1 MAENPAQMSKTKA
14 IFLTVFLVFMT
25 AAPFLMAGKQLVSD
39 FVNGPKWEMALD
51 LTITEA
57 KCTRYAFVIA
67 RCTTR
72 FASVSQPALVQPI
85 LEYFSFGSWGGE
97 VAILTRSAKSPQAIT
112 TQLAIRDL
120 NLRLVSMCVWA
131 LAGLA
136 LTLAFVIKVF
146 APGRSHRIET
156 APSRLSR
163 DLPSSRAAFG
173 GFAPPPQPDV
183 SFRNPEIFAPAAQP
197 LYQPQVTAK
206 PATSGAEG
214 VSGFLS
220 VAMNRLFKTIGMY
233 VMFIVALIIGSFTL
247 GPDYIGYP
255 VFALVM
261 FAGLRK
267 YYRTGKVLL
276 SVFEP
281 AKPPASEALAS
292 QPTPTA
298 KQPAYAPPARTAPAY
313 TPAPRAAPVVAPST
327 PAARG
332 AEFPA
337 SRSAGRNSFGLKRS

>member
-1 MAENPAQMSKTKA
+1 MAEYPAQMSKTKA

-85 LEYFSFGSWGGE
+85 LGYFSFGSWGGE
-97 VAILTRSAKSPQAIT
+97 VAILTRSAKNPQAIT

-146 APGRSHRIET
+146 APGRSHRIES
-156 APSRLSR
+156 APTRLSR

-214 VSGFLS
+214 GRLRFPQRGNEPAVQNHRHVCDVYRRPNHRQLYLGPRLHRLSGFRPGDVCRLAQILS
-220 VAMNRLFKTIGMY
+220 HRQ
-233 VMFIVALIIGSFTL
+233 GSAFC
-247 GPDYIGYP
+247 
-255 VFALVM
+255 V
-261 FAGLRK
+261 
-267 YYRTGKVLL
+267 
-276 SVFEP
+276 
-281 AKPPASEALAS
+281 
-292 QPTPTA
+292 
-298 KQPAYAPPARTAPAY
+298 
-313 TPAPRAAPVVAPST
+313 
-327 PAARG
+327 
-332 AEFPA
+332 
-337 SRSAGRNSFGLKRS
+337 

>member
-39 FVNGPKWEMALD
+39 FVNGPKWDMALD

-97 VAILTRSAKSPQAIT
+97 VAILTRSAKNPQAIT

-136 LTLAFVIKVF
+136 LTLAFVVKVF
-146 APGRSHRIET
+146 SSGRSRRIES
-156 APSRLSR
+156 ASSRLSR
-163 DLPSSRAAFG
+163 DLPASRAASA
-173 GFAPPPQPDV
+173 GFATTPQPEV
-183 SFRNPEIFAPAAQP
+183 SFRNREMFAPAAQP
-197 LYQPQVTAK
+197 LYQPQVMAR
-206 PATSGAEG
+206 PAAPETEG
-214 VSGFLS
+214 VSGFLGA
-220 VAMNRLFKTIGMY
+220 AMNRIFKTIGMY

-255 VFALVM
+255 VFAMAM
-261 FAGLRK
+261 FVGLRK

-281 AKPPASEALAS
+281 AKRLASEAPAS
-292 QPTPTA
+292 QPTPA
-298 KQPAYAPPARTAPAY
+298 PKQPAYVPPTRTAPAY

-337 SRSAGRNSFGLKRS
+337 SRSAGRNSFGLKR